1 MKSCYSYWFS
11 GVFVALFLLVSASGN
26 AQEGYI
32 SPEHREKID
41 KRSSREIKTYQNSEY
56 RVYGSELSLE
66 EAIPAYYAYH
76 FTEIADGVR
85 KYATPTAMSRENELE
100 EAVEKARLNA
110 KNSALGVMQLYFY
123 SWINV
128 DERTTQEQKDRLIQ
142 AAEKAEPAIRD
153 MIDALEPI
161 ASFVFY
167 KELKRDFRVEIR
179 TVYDQELLKR
189 NIRTL
194 IIAELG
200 DPELFHGQ
208 DLVSLLTFEK

>member
-1 MKSCYSYWFS
+1 LFS
-11 GVFVALFLLVSASGN
+11 AAGY

-41 KRSSREIKTYQNSEY
+41 RRSSREIKTYQGSEY
-56 RVYGSELSLE
+56 RVYGSELSLA
-66 EAIPAYYAYH
+66 EAIPAYYEYH

-85 KYATPTAMSRENELE
+85 KYATPTAMSREKDLA
-100 EAVEKARLNA
+100 EAVEVARLNA
-110 KNSALGVMQLYFY
+110 KNSALGLMQLYFY

-142 AAEKAEPAIRD
+142 ATEKAEPAIRD
-153 MIDALEPI
+153 MINALDPI
-161 ASFVFY
+161 ASFVLY
-167 KELKRDFRVEIR
+167 KELKRDFRVEMR

-194 IIAELG
+194 IIGELG
-200 DPELFHGQ
+200 DPDLFRGQ